1 MKCKD
6 FHGEIHDVPVEEI
19 RTRASIYGI
28 IFNEEKTKILLVKH
42 FEGYDYPG
50 GGLKIGQSIEEA
62 LGREIL
68 EETGYELNKSSM
80 KLLHATTDL
89 FYHNFKK
96 VAFQTILIYYRA
108 SIADFTN
115 KKEAEKSA
123 SEEQYMGDAEWVSI
137 DDIPLLKFYNAVDNT
152 KLVQLALG
160 HS

>member
-1 MKCKD
+1 
-6 FHGEIHDVPVEEI
+6 
-19 RTRASIYGI
+19 
-28 IFNEEKTKILLVKH
+28 
-42 FEGYDYPG
+42 
-50 GGLKIGQSIEEA
+50 
-62 LGREIL
+62 
-68 EETGYELNKSSM
+68 M

-152 KLVQLALG
+152 KLVQLALS